1 MKRNIFVF
9 GSNSIGLHGAGA
21 AKYAKE
27 HYGAINGVAYGLNG
41 NSFAIPTKNGFI
53 NKQGR
58 PTVGK
63 PLSLDSIY
71 DFVRGFIS
79 YAMDHKE
86 MNFKVTRIG
95 CGLAGYKDEQ
105 IAPMFRGAPANCWF
119 DTAWKNILG
128 SEYKYWGT
136 K

>member
-9 GSNSIGLHGAGA
+9 GSNVLGIHGAGA
-21 AKYAKE
+21 ALHAKK
-27 HYGAINGVAYGLNG
+27 HYGARYGEPYGLTG
-41 NSFAIPTKNGFI
+41 NSFAIPTKDARI
-53 NKQGR
+53 NSKGR
-58 PTVGK
+58 PAVGNQ
-63 PLSLDSIY
+63 LSLDSIY
-71 DFVRGFIS
+71 DFVRGFLS
-79 YAMDHKE
+79 YAMDHEE
-86 MNFKVTRIG
+86 MNFKVSRIG

-119 DTAWKNILG
+119 DTAWRNTLG